1 MLVKGAIGGIR
12 HQKAP
17 NGPQAII
24 WTNDDRP
31 HLCKY
36 VNRLHN
42 VLQQQQNACKVFW
55 VDILLYIYTDTS
67 GSHNRTFKTFTG
79 E

>member
-1 MLVKGAIGGIR
+1 MLVNGAIGGIR

-17 NGPQAII
+17 NGPKAII
-24 WTNDDRP
+24 WTNDDRH

-42 VLQQQQNACKVFW
+42 VLQQQQQQNLPYSKAFW
-55 VDILLYIYTDTS
+55 IDILLYIYTDIAHLKRS
-67 GSHNRTFKTFTG
+67 LENR
-79 E
+79 